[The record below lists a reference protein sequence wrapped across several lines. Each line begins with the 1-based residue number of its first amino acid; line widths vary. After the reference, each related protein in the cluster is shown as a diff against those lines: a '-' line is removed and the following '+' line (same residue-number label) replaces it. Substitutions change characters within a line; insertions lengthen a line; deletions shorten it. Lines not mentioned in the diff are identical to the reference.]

1 MPFGLAKGL
10 NKMTIEERTPF
21 YAIKLTSEE
30 VIKIKNKKL
39 EFYEIDGKQLFEVK
53 NRNGEKT
60 GEMMFYVKFT

>member
-1 MPFGLAKGL
+1 
-10 NKMTIEERTPF
+10 MTIEERTPF